1 MIADSNISAV
11 GIWFFSLSTR
21 RHLYLMRNDKK
32 YNGQWALPGG
42 KIERGESL
50 MEAIERECSEEM
62 GQMPEYIKIIP
73 VEKFTADG
81 NYFSYHTFFCL
92 VQDEFIPELNHEHIG
107 YAWINSGT
115 IPKPLHP
122 GFWNT
127 LKADDI
133 HNKIDTLTS
142 IYTSQC
148 ETY

>member
-1 MIADSNISAV
+1 MIKNSKIEAC
-11 GIWFFSLSTR
+11 GIWFYSRNTK

-42 KIERGESL
+42 KIEYGESL
-50 MEAIERECSEEM
+50 MEAIERECTEEM
-62 GQMPEYIKIIP
+62 GYMPDYIKIIP

-92 VQDEFIPELNHEHIG
+92 VEDEFVPTLNHEHIG
-107 YAWINSGT
+107 YAWLNAGT

-127 LKADDI
+127 LKDKNI
-133 HNKIDTLTS
+133 HTKIDTLTALY
-142 IYTSQC
+142 I
-148 ETY
+148 